1 MLSDAGEPPKKGL
14 PKNGFTYSQTI
25 SPSLVTSNEATAEE
39 LVAEATKAE
48 DEAIDLY
55 HFTSLINRSLDEHGR
70 RSIVEMMWE
79 IIYADGPVT
88 DFESNLMW
96 RAADLLGI
104 SPRER
109 IELGQHVSSRR
120 RTEPA

>member
-55 HFTSLINRSLDEHGR
+55 HFTSLINRTECRLELHPAKTK
-70 RSIVEMMWE
+70 IV
-79 IIYADGPVT
+79 YCKDRNRTGAYPNVQF
-88 DFESNLMW
+88 DFLGYCFRPLRWTST
-96 RAADLLGI
+96 AAAA
-104 SPRER
+104 
-109 IELGQHVSSRR
+109 SSR
-120 RTEPA
+120 